1 MCKANLSL
9 CSQSQR
15 PPAAEMQT
23 SRIQTTA
30 RHLPKPE
37 LVKNELGVTQAQM
50 HTPNFFLQLLQE
62 TRGRVR
68 GGWGRMQVLP
78 LTLVARRAL
87 LIF

>member
-23 SRIQTTA
+23 SWNQTTA

-37 LVKNELGVTQAQM
+37 LVKNELGITEAEM
-50 HTPNFFLQLLQE
+50 YTPNFFLQLLQVTSPE
-62 TRGRVR
+62 AESGV
-68 GGWGRMQVLP
+68 GGTGP
-78 LTLVARRAL
+78 K
-87 LIF
+87 FYPSP

>member
-37 LVKNELGVTQAQM
+37 LVKNGLGVTQAEM
-50 HTPNFFLQLLQE
+50 YTPNFFLHLLRE
-62 TRGRVR
+62 TSPEAESGV
-68 GGWGRMQVLP
+68 GGAGPKFDPLP
-78 LTLVARRAL
+78 
-87 LIF
+87 